1 MVQWNPRSGERA
13 ETHEIGHGNDPGSA
27 MSVQNEAG

>member
-1 MVQWNPRSGERA
+1 MLRSNPRNGERA
-13 ETHEIGHGNDPGSA
+13 GTHEIRHGNDPGSA